1 MDGRKLTVERNL
13 PVDTLWIIRDEGAWC
28 AAVER
33 EADAHLFVQAD
44 ALKRDNARMVE
55 ALREIAEAHLPD
67 QPAADGRTER
77 DWAMMHI
84 GKLRHWALNAINR
97 LEVREDG

>member
-44 ALKRDNARMVE
+44 ALKRDNARMAGALKRLASWE
-55 ALREIAEAHLPD
+55 AIDGNPNKVPARDNEYRLR
-67 QPAADGRTER
+67 ADLAG
-77 DWAMMHI
+77 AC
-84 GKLRHWALNAINR
+84 LAS